1 MSKLT
6 VYELPVEDCW
16 KDMAR
21 VPRDH
26 RADVTGKRIRRA
38 KICTVTIRAAAAS
51 PARDTHKLLAIRGCP
66 EKDARILL
74 DSPTRHELDVVVGE
88 SYEVELRPVGWLGY
102 WRWAWNAADP
112 AYRVPAQISLISLT
126 LGVIGLL
133 LGALSL
139 WPIVEPWLK
148 HHHWIS

>member
-1 MSKLT
+1 MKLT
-6 VYELPVEDCW
+6 VYEMPVEDCW

-21 VPRDH
+21 VPRDY

-38 KICTVTIRAAAAS
+38 KICSVTIR
-51 PARDTHKLLAIRGCP
+51 DKHKLLAIRGYP

-74 DSPTRHELDVVVGE
+74 DSPTRHELDVEIGS

-112 AYRVPAQISLISLT
+112 AYRVPAQISLVSLVLGLIGLF
-126 LGVIGLL
+126 LGV
-133 LGALSL
+133 LGL
-139 WPIVEPWLK
+139 WPIIHEL
-148 HHHWIS
+148 IR